1 MNRPNWY
8 KPYRRRS
15 LYRRWRSW
23 RYTGRWLAVMAV
35 LLSIGQFYTE
45 GAVTW
50 PDSMMRKADGYVR
63 SIFQELP
70 SFEKNEPQEP
80 PSLGENKFNPSI
92 SQPSTQL
99 PKREP
104 VEEVA
109 EATPDIPYGAVEH
122 RVKRIVDG
130 DTVHLR
136 DGTKVRLHGIDT
148 PERDQPYG
156 KQATRN
162 LDKLIGR
169 TVFVVER
176 DTDRYGRLVGTLY
189 TPEGVNVN
197 LEMVCNGSAWWYS
210 RYARNNRAMASCQ
223 DKAKETGAGLW
234 AATAPLPPWEWRRR

>member
-1 MNRPNWY
+1 MRRFDWS

-15 LYRRWRSW
+15 LYRRWRP
-23 RYTGRWLAVMAV
+23 WLFGWKSIFPVM
-35 LLSIGQFYTE
+35 LLVTVGQFYTE

-50 PDSMMRKADGYVR
+50 PDSMMRSADGYVR
-63 SIFQELP
+63 SVFQELP
-70 SFEKNEPQEP
+70 SFGEKERKSAIARPYTE
-80 PSLGENKFNPSI
+80 
-92 SQPSTQL
+92 L

-104 VEEVA
+104 VEEVD
-109 EATPDIPYGAVEH
+109 ESTPDIPYGAVEH

-130 DTVHLR
+130 DTVFMK

-169 TVFVVER
+169 TVFVVEK
-176 DTDRYGRLVGTLY
+176 DTDRYGRLVGVIY

-197 LEMVCNGSAWWYS
+197 EAMVCNGSAWWYS
-210 RYARNNRAMASCQ
+210 RYARFASGLRKCQ
-223 DKAKETGAGLW
+223 ADAKEAGLGLW
-234 AATAPLPPWEWRRR
+234 ADDDPMPPWEWRRR

>member
-1 MNRPNWY
+1 MSRPNWY
-8 KPYRRRS
+8 KKAPRRYRPFSKIFSRRR
-15 LYRRWRSW
+15 RWSD
-23 RYTGRWLAVMAV
+23 TGRWLVIMAV
-35 LLSIGQFYTE
+35 LLTFAEYFTQ

-50 PDSMMRKADGYVR
+50 PDTVMRTGHGVVKSAVT
-63 SIFQELP
+63 SQSAEQEAI
-70 SFEKNEPQEP
+70 S
-80 PSLGENKFNPSI
+80 SGWGELKGVTTEDYP
-92 SQPSTQL
+92 
-99 PKREP
+99 
-104 VEEVA
+104 
-109 EATPDIPYGAVEH
+109 TPDIPYGAVEH

-130 DTVHLR
+130 DTVYLK

-210 RYARNNRAMASCQ
+210 RYAKNNRAMASCQ
-223 DKAKETGAGLW
+223 GEAKEAGLGLW
-234 AATAPLPPWEWRRR
+234 ADDDPMPPWEWRRR

>member
-1 MNRPNWY
+1 MRRLRYRPY
-8 KPYRRRS
+8 KRRI
-15 LYRRWRSW
+15 LWRSW
-23 RYTGRWLAVMAV
+23 LHGWRSLIPFAI
-35 LLSIGQFYTE
+35 LLTVGQFYIE

-50 PDSMMRKADGYVR
+50 PDSIMRKADGYVR
-63 SIFQELP
+63 SFFQEPP
-70 SFEKNEPQEP
+70 SFEKNT
-80 PSLGENKFNPSI
+80 FNPSI
-92 SQPSTQL
+92 LQPSTEL
-99 PKREP
+99 PKTL
-104 VEEVA
+104 VEESNEEA
-109 EATPDIPYGAVEH
+109 DEATPDIPKRAVEH

-169 TVFVVER
+169 TVFVVEK
-176 DTDRYGRLVGTLY
+176 DTDRYGRLVGVIY

-210 RYARNNRAMASCQ
+210 RYAKGNRAMAGCQ
-223 DKAKETGAGLW
+223 REAKEARLGLW
-234 AATAPLPPWEWRRR
+234 ADDDPMAPWDWRRR

>member
-80 PSLGENKFNPSI
+80 PRSGRTN
-92 SQPSTQL
+92 STQASPSPPPSYPSASQL
-99 PKREP
+99 RKLLRQPLTSP
-104 VEEVA
+104 MA
-109 EATPDIPYGAVEH
+109 LLS
-122 RVKRIVDG
+122 IV
-130 DTVHLR
+130 
-136 DGTKVRLHGIDT
+136 
-148 PERDQPYG
+148 
-156 KQATRN
+156 
-162 LDKLIGR
+162 
-169 TVFVVER
+169 
-176 DTDRYGRLVGTLY
+176 
-189 TPEGVNVN
+189 
-197 LEMVCNGSAWWYS
+197 
-210 RYARNNRAMASCQ
+210 
-223 DKAKETGAGLW
+223 
-234 AATAPLPPWEWRRR
+234 

>member
-1 MNRPNWY
+1 MSRSNWY
-8 KPYRRRS
+8 KKSPARYYPKS
-15 LYRRWRSW
+15 NPRWRSR
-23 RYTGRWLAVMAV
+23 RYVGLWVAMFAAMFSVAE
-35 LLSIGQFYTE
+35 FYTE

-50 PDSMMRKADGYVR
+50 PDRLMRSADGFVR
-63 SIFQELP
+63 SAYAQFNSQKVGDLP
-70 SFEKNEPQEP
+70 
-80 PSLGENKFNPSI
+80 
-92 SQPSTQL
+92 
-99 PKREP
+99 
-104 VEEVA
+104 A
-109 EATPDIPYGAVEH
+109 EAVEY
-122 RVKRIVDG
+122 RISRIVDG
-130 DTVHLR
+130 DTVYMK

-210 RYARNNRAMASCQ
+210 RYAKNNRAMASCQ
-223 DKAKETGAGLW
+223 DEAKEARLGLW
-234 AATAPLPPWEWRRR
+234 ADDDPMPPWEWRRR

>member
-1 MNRPNWY
+1 MSRPNWY

-35 LLSIGQFYTE
+35 LLSIGQFYSE

-50 PDSMMRKADGYVR
+50 PDSMMWSADGYVR
-63 SIFQELP
+63 SVFQELP
-70 SFEKNEPQEP
+70 SFGEKERKSAIARPYTE
-80 PSLGENKFNPSI
+80 
-92 SQPSTQL
+92 L

-104 VEEVA
+104 ADKEVTEEDYP
-109 EATPDIPYGAVEH
+109 TPDIPYGAVEH

-130 DTVHLR
+130 DTVYLK

-210 RYARNNRAMASCQ
+210 RYAKNNRAMASCQ
-223 DKAKETGAGLW
+223 DEAKEAGLGLW
-234 AATAPLPPWEWRRR
+234 ADDDPIPPWEWRRR

>member
-1 MNRPNWY
+1 MGKPNWY

-15 LYRRWRSW
+15 LYRRWRP
-23 RYTGRWLAVMAV
+23 WLFGWKSIIPVAV
-35 LLSIGQFYTE
+35 LITVGQFYSE

-50 PDSMMRKADGYVR
+50 PDSLMRSADGFVR
-63 SIFQELP
+63 SAYAQFNSQEVGDLP
-70 SFEKNEPQEP
+70 
-80 PSLGENKFNPSI
+80 
-92 SQPSTQL
+92 
-99 PKREP
+99 
-104 VEEVA
+104 A
-109 EATPDIPYGAVEH
+109 EAVEYRIS
-122 RVKRIVDG
+122 RVVDG
-130 DTVHLR
+130 DTVYMK

-162 LDKLIGR
+162 LDRLIGR

-210 RYARNNRAMASCQ
+210 RYAKSNRAMASCQ
-223 DKAKETGAGLW
+223 DEAKEAGLGLW
-234 AATAPLPPWEWRRR
+234 ADDDPMPPWEWRRR